1 MTPSEGQALFNDVL
15 SLILTCY
22 IISLGIGYC
31 IKIFKE
37 ALKY

>member
-1 MTPSEGQALFNDVL
+1 MTPAEGQELFNDVL

-31 IKIFKE
+31 IAIFKD
-37 ALKY
+37 ALKW